1 MYIETQISSL
11 WGVKINTS
19 LNKYR
24 IHLGKNYNNLYSRK
38 GLYTNIII
46 GGTIIFEGNA
56 VIYHGSNVNVA
67 KGATLVL
74 GDDFELGCSSNIF
87 VSEYIEFGSSCMLSW
102 NITVMDTDMH
112 GIYDLT
118 GKFINPAKQIKIGN
132 NVWIG
137 CDTTILKGSIIND
150 GCVIAAKSLINK
162 QIDDSN
168 SIISDHRIIKRN
180 VYWQKPLI
188 FGDSKK
194 VCFPI

>member
-1 MYIETQISSL
+1 
-11 WGVKINTS
+11 
-19 LNKYR
+19 
-24 IHLGKNYNNLYSRK
+24 
-38 GLYTNIII
+38 
-46 GGTIIFEGNA
+46 
-56 VIYHGSNVNVA
+56 
-67 KGATLVL
+67 
-74 GDDFELGCSSNIF
+74 
-87 VSEYIEFGSSCMLSW
+87 
-102 NITVMDTDMH
+102 MDTDMH

-118 GKFINPAKQIKIGN
+118 GKFINPAKQIKIGS

-194 VCFPI
+194 YASLFNLV